1 MLRIKP
7 TEVNAIHISTANFKR
22 RIPYDRIRCPKS
34 GKFYKIII
42 VCLYKTFYRL
52 NIFEKIL

>member
-7 TEVNAIHISTANFKR
+7 TEVNAIHISTANVKR

-34 GKFYKIII
+34 GKFYKIIV
-42 VCLYKTFYRL
+42 VCLYKTDFLETKYL
-52 NIFEKIL
+52 